1 MIGEFLTRPTQG
13 RYKILHLTWF
23 AFFLSFVVWFNFPPF
38 ATTIVQEFGL
48 TPAQAGTI
56 GLSNVALTV
65 PARIIIGML
74 LDKYGPRLT
83 YSCLL
88 IYSAIPCLIFAT
100 APAEGGFNQLVIG
113 RLLMGIVGAGF
124 VIGIRMTAEWFPP
137 KEVGTAEGIYGGW
150 GNFGSAFSAFT
161 MVLIAMA
168 LSFLPGAFDF
178 GEPQNFNVLGFAFD
192 SEVLNWRAAIAGSG
206 IIAALYGVFYYFN
219 VTDTPPGKVYRK
231 PRSARG
237 IEVTTVRD
245 FWFLMVMN
253 IPLTAILMVLV
264 WRLQK
269 VNFLSTGA
277 MYISWLA
284 LLGLY
289 AFQAYNCWVV
299 NKELLAGQKQYTAE
313 DRYRFKQ
320 VALLELTY
328 IVNFGSELAVV
339 TMLPEFFEGTF
350 TLDKAVAGMIAAS
363 YAFMNLVAR
372 PGGGIISDSI
382 GSRKWTMTALLGGMG
397 IGYLLFSQV
406 GSGWWL
412 PGAVILTMACSF
424 FVQAAEGA
432 TFALVPLVKP
442 RITGQVAGN
451 VGAYGNVGAIAYLTI
466 LLLLKEALVPAADG
480 ADPAAIAAG
489 TAAANAAFFQVLGVA
504 GLVVAFLCAF
514 FLDEPKNSFAD
525 AHIGEESAPIPVAP
539 TANPSFMSRPE

>member
-1 MIGEFLTRPTQG
+1 MIGELFTKATQG
-13 RYKILHLTWF
+13 RYRILHLTWF
-23 AFFLSFVVWFNFPPF
+23 AFFLSFVVWFNYPPF
-38 ATTIVQEFGL
+38 ATTIIQEFGL

-56 GLSNVALTV
+56 GLCNVALTV

-74 LDKYGPRLT
+74 LDKYGPRVT

-88 IYSAIPCLIFAT
+88 IYAAIPCLIFAT
-100 APAEGGFNQLVIG
+100 ATTFNQLVVG

-161 MVLIAMA
+161 MVLFAMA

-178 GEPQNFNVLGFAFD
+178 GEPQPFVVLGMSFS

-206 IIAALYGVFYYFN
+206 IIAAIYGVIYYN
-219 VTDTPPGKVYRK
+219 SVTDTPPGKVYHRPK
-231 PRSARG
+231 SARG
-237 IEVTTVRD
+237 MEVTTKRD
-245 FWFLMVMN
+245 FWFLMAMN
-253 IPLTAILMVLV
+253 VPLTAILMVLA

-277 MYISWLA
+277 MYIVWLA

-289 AFQAYNCWVV
+289 AFQAYNCWSV
-299 NKELLAGQKQYTAE
+299 NKDLLADRKRYPAE

-339 TMLPEFFEGTF
+339 SILPAFFEGTF
-350 TLDKAVAGMIAAS
+350 GLDKATAGIIAAS
-363 YAFMNLVAR
+363 YAFMNLVSR
-372 PGGGIISDSI
+372 PGGGIISDSV
-382 GSRKWTMTALLGGMG
+382 GSRKWTMVVLLIGMG
-397 IGYLLFSQV
+397 IGYLIFSAV
-406 GSGWWL
+406 GSGWPL
-412 PGAVILTMACSF
+412 AGAVLLVMACSF

-451 VGAYGNVGAIAYLTI
+451 VGAYGNVGAVAYLTT
-466 LLLLKEALVPAADG
+466 LLLLKEALIPAGDAI
-480 ADPAAIAAG
+480 DPALVAAG
-489 TAAANAAFFQVLGVA
+489 TAQANSAFFQVLGVA
-504 GLVVAFLCAF
+504 GLIVGFLCAF
-514 FLDEPKNSFAD
+514 FLDEPANSFAD
-525 AHIGEESAPIPVAP
+525 AHEGSEDMSVAIPPVGR
-539 TANPSFMSRPE
+539 PSMTR

>member
-1 MIGEFLTRPTQG
+1 MIGELFTKPTQG

-56 GLSNVALTV
+56 GLCNIALTV

-74 LDKYGPRLT
+74 LDKFGPRLT

-88 IYSAIPCLIFAT
+88 VYSAIPCLIFAT
-100 APAEGGFNQLVIG
+100 ATGFNQLVIG

-137 KEVGTAEGIYGGW
+137 KDVGTAEGIYGGW

-161 MVLIAMA
+161 MVLIAMG
-168 LSFLPGAFDF
+168 LSFLPGAFSF
-178 GEPQNFNVLGFAFD
+178 AEPKPFVVLGMSFS

-206 IIAALYGVFYYFN
+206 IFAALYGIFYYFN

-231 PRSARG
+231 PKSARG
-237 IEVTTVRD
+237 IEVTTKRD
-245 FWFLMVMN
+245 FWFLMLMN
-253 IPLTAILMVLV
+253 VPLTAILMVLA

-269 VNFLSTGA
+269 VNFLSSSGMVIA
-277 MYISWLA
+277 WIGLLA
-284 LLGLY
+284 LY
-289 AFQAYNCWVV
+289 AFQSYNCWSV
-299 NKELLAGQKQYTAE
+299 NKDLLSGRKQYPAE

-339 TMLPEFFEGTF
+339 TILPAFFEGTF
-350 TLDKAVAGMIAAS
+350 GLNPAIAGMIAAS
-363 YAFMNLVAR
+363 YAFMNLVSR
-372 PGGGIISDSI
+372 PGGGIISDSV
-382 GSRKWTMTALLGGMG
+382 GSRKWTMVVLLLGMG
-397 IGYLLFSQV
+397 VGYLVFSAV
-406 GSGWWL
+406 GGGWPL
-412 PGAVILTMACSF
+412 AGAVILVMLCSF

-432 TFALVPLVKP
+432 TFALVPLVKR

-466 LLLLKEALVPAADG
+466 LLLLKEAMVPAG
-480 ADPAAIAAG
+480 EGLDPAVVAAG
-489 TAAANAAFFQVLGVA
+489 TAQANAAFFQVLGVA
-504 GLVVAFLCAF
+504 GLVVGFLCAF
-514 FLDEPKNSFAD
+514 FLDEPKGSFAD
-525 AHIGEESAPIPVAP
+525 VHADEELPLAAPVPSAGAPRTRIPG
-539 TANPSFMSRPE
+539 

>member
-1 MIGEFLTRPTQG
+1 MIGELFTKATQG

-56 GLSNVALTV
+56 GLCNVALTV

-83 YSCLL
+83 YTALL
-88 IYSAIPCLIFAT
+88 IYAAIPCLIFAT
-100 APAEGGFNQLVIG
+100 ATSFNQLVIG

-137 KEVGTAEGIYGGW
+137 KDVGTAEGIYGGW

-161 MVLIAMA
+161 MVLFAMA
-168 LSFLPGAFDF
+168 LSFLPGSFDF
-178 GEPQNFNVLGFAFD
+178 GTPQTFDVLGLSFD

-206 IIAALYGVFYYFN
+206 IIAALYGIFYYFN
-219 VTDTPPGKVYRK
+219 VTDTPPGKVYVK
-231 PRSARG
+231 PQSARG

-253 IPLTAILMVLV
+253 IPLTLILMVIV

-269 VNFLSTGA
+269 VAFLSTGW
-277 MYISWLA
+277 MYILWVA

-289 AFQAYNCWVV
+289 AFQAYNCWSV
-299 NKELLAGQKQYTAE
+299 NQDLLAGRKRYTAE

-339 TMLPEFFEGTF
+339 TMLPAFFEGTF
-350 TLDKAVAGMIAAS
+350 SLPKAIAGMIAAS
-363 YAFMNLVAR
+363 YAFMNLVSR
-372 PGGGIISDSI
+372 PGGGIISDSV
-382 GSRKWTMTALLGGMG
+382 GSRKWTMTVLLIGMG
-397 IGYLLFSQV
+397 VGYLLFSTV
-406 GSGWWL
+406 GSSWPL
-412 PGAVILTMACSF
+412 AAAVLLVMACSF

-432 TFALVPLVKP
+432 TFAMVPLVKP

-466 LLLLKEALVPAADG
+466 LLLLSQAS
-480 ADPAAIAAG
+480 
-489 TAAANAAFFQVLGVA
+489 
-504 GLVVAFLCAF
+504 C
-514 FLDEPKNSFAD
+514 
-525 AHIGEESAPIPVAP
+525 
-539 TANPSFMSRPE
+539 PSGRWGRPGIDSSRNR

>member
-1 MIGEFLTRPTQG
+1 MIGELFTKATQG

-56 GLSNVALTV
+56 GLCNVALTV

-83 YSCLL
+83 YTCLL
-88 IYSAIPCLIFAT
+88 VYAAVPCLIFAT
-100 APAEGGFNQLVIG
+100 ATSFNQLVIG

-137 KEVGTAEGIYGGW
+137 KDVGTAEGIYGGW

-161 MVLIAMA
+161 MVLFAMA
-168 LSFLPGAFDF
+168 LSFLPGSFSF
-178 GEPQNFNVLGFAFD
+178 GEPQTFNVLGLSFN
-192 SEVLNWRAAIAGSG
+192 SEILNWRAAIAGSG
-206 IIAALYGVFYYFN
+206 ILAALYGIFYYFN
-219 VTDTPPGKVYRK
+219 VTDTPPGKVYVK
-231 PRSARG
+231 PQSARG

-253 IPLTAILMVLV
+253 IPLTLILMVIV

-269 VNFLSTGA
+269 VSFLSVGV
-277 MYISWLA
+277 MYILWLA

-289 AFQAYNCWVV
+289 AFQSYNCWSV
-299 NKELLAGQKQYTAE
+299 NKDLLAGRKRYAAE

-339 TMLPEFFEGTF
+339 TMLPAFFEGTF
-350 TLDKAVAGMIAAS
+350 SLPKAIAGMIAAS
-363 YAFMNLVAR
+363 YAFMNLVSR
-372 PGGGIISDSI
+372 PGGGIISDSV
-382 GSRKWTMTALLGGMG
+382 GSRKWTMTVLLIGMG
-397 IGYLLFSQV
+397 VGYLLFGMV
-406 GSGWWL
+406 GSSWPL
-412 PGAVILTMACSF
+412 SAAVLLVMACSF

-466 LLLLKEALVPAADG
+466 LLLLNQAFVPAGDG
-480 ADPAAIAAG
+480 VDPAVIAAG
-489 TAAANAAFFQVLGVA
+489 TARANSAFFQVLGVA
-504 GLVVAFLCAF
+504 GLVVGFLCAF

-525 AHIGEESAPIPVAP
+525 AHEGEEFHEEVV
-539 TANPSFMSRPE
+539 PSPSSSSLMG